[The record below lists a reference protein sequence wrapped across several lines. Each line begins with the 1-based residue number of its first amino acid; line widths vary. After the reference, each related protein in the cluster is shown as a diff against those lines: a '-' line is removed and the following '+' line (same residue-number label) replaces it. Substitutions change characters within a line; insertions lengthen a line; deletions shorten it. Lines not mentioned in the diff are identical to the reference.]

1 MGCAASS
8 DDRAERRRRGRALG
22 HSEASS
28 TGQLEVRLLGQDQ
41 EPSARKRRGCKV
53 APEPKEEEQE
63 DPAAPE
69 PAMPGSPS
77 FRYYCQKAAAVDALV
92 AEVEARDGEGSIRI
106 TEPAETSQAPTTN
119 EPIAEDTTNNKKIVE
134 VPKPKPVSKW
144 LRFRGLAIVAAAWYN
159 LFSRR
164 RSKAPTPPSVAAAK
178 SHPPTLTPDPAA
190 AAARSHT

>member
-22 HSEASS
+22 HSEAST
-28 TGQLEVRLLGQDQ
+28 TGLLVVGPEAQDQ
-41 EPSARKRRGCKV
+41 EPVAAPWRRRGCKV
-53 APEPKEEEQE
+53 APEPKEE
-63 DPAAPE
+63 PAAAAAE

-92 AEVEARDGEGSIRI
+92 AEVEAADGEGSVRI
-106 TEPAETSQAPTTN
+106 SEASQAPETN
-119 EPIAEDTTNNKKIVE
+119 QVTVESTSKSKIVE
-134 VPKPKPVSKW
+134 ASKPKQVTKW

-159 LFSRR
+159 LFSRH
-164 RSKAPTPPSVAAAK
+164 RSKSSTPPSPVAAK
-178 SHPPTLTPDPAA
+178 SHLPGPA